1 LNHLIILEKFMT
13 TFAVTTPAP
22 IPQPSLRRQKGY
34 SIVELSIALAII
46 SIILVTALAGVQRIL
61 RTNNVNNDLKSINLL
76 TARLTT
82 MLANN
87 ASTSG
92 ITNANLIALK
102 VFEDFAFKSG
112 VAVNAFGGEVTI
124 VPNNASV
131 DSTPAGS
138 GLIMYSRDIPPEV
151 CPDYINGISNLSSN
165 ITTEE
170 TSAGV
175 APTTMGGAV
184 FGRTAKSAATSLSL
198 STLVSIE
205 QRTCL
210 HLHDGYTRQTHRHV
224 WQNPHG

>member
-1 LNHLIILEKFMT
+1 MT

-61 RTNNVNNDLKSINLL
+61 RTNNVNNDLKTINLL

-198 STLVSIE
+198 STLVTACAAGANKRIAIAA
-205 QRTCL
+205 L
-210 HLHDGYTRQTHRHV
+210 MAKL
-224 WQNPHG
+224 